1 MKISKKEI
9 SYFLKTNVVFMI
21 LLVGAVL
28 NDIILRALT
37 VKKIFYWKP
46 VVTSVGMILLV
57 SIFVWFLSYRKRN
70 NVFLGLSVTFSLLN
84 SFNYMYYKYYSSFL
98 SFSLLKQLK
107 NVGEV
112 GSSVIKNLDFKV
124 LIFFIPTI
132 IMIIVM
138 KNLKKNKLFQHIANI
153 KVKGAFVR
161 PFIISAVLLLF
172 VFTTLSNSDKSRVVK
187 QWNRPYLVEQL
198 GIYSFTTAD
207 IVKNLSSGNVSKM
220 DPEEA
225 MNLVDELVETNN
237 NAKVTNNYTDI
248 FKGKD
253 LYVIHHESA
262 ENFAMDLEFEDGPI
276 TPFLNKLAGEG
287 LFFENFYPQHSVGT
301 SSDTEFT
308 FNTSLLP
315 INNGTVFMTH
325 ADREYVS
332 IQKLLKDEGYYTT
345 SMHGN
350 NGDFWNRNI
359 MHETLGYDRFYS
371 KDDYII
377 DEEVGLGLSDMSFF
391 RQSVAKLKEI
401 KQTTDGPVM
410 ATLIN
415 LSNHYPFDDLET
427 YGEFNVG
434 HLEGTDI
441 GNYLKSYNYADMALE
456 SFVQEMDREGLLDNA
471 VLLIYGDHH
480 AKISKSDYEKLYNYD
495 EETGMYLTPEDEN
508 FQPVN
513 NVFQKELHR
522 TPFVIWTKDQ
532 LVNETKTIPMGMIDA
547 MPTLENMFGIY
558 NQFHLGK
565 DIMNLE
571 TNRVIFP
578 DSDWIDENYFYC
590 SDTSD
595 LYNLESQELVEGE
608 YEIENEQYI
617 SDKIDLSN
625 NIIQSDL
632 IRLYKES
639 LNPIT
644 NPVIDQNIEG
654 NPVLLE

>member
-315 INNGTVFMTH
+315 INNGTV
-325 ADREYVS
+325 
-332 IQKLLKDEGYYTT
+332 L
-345 SMHGN
+345 
-350 NGDFWNRNI
+350 
-359 MHETLGYDRFYS
+359 
-371 KDDYII
+371 
-377 DEEVGLGLSDMSFF
+377 
-391 RQSVAKLKEI
+391 
-401 KQTTDGPVM
+401 
-410 ATLIN
+410 
-415 LSNHYPFDDLET
+415 
-427 YGEFNVG
+427 
-434 HLEGTDI
+434 
-441 GNYLKSYNYADMALE
+441 
-456 SFVQEMDREGLLDNA
+456 
-471 VLLIYGDHH
+471 
-480 AKISKSDYEKLYNYD
+480 
-495 EETGMYLTPEDEN
+495 
-508 FQPVN
+508 
-513 NVFQKELHR
+513 
-522 TPFVIWTKDQ
+522 
-532 LVNETKTIPMGMIDA
+532 
-547 MPTLENMFGIY
+547 
-558 NQFHLGK
+558 
-565 DIMNLE
+565 
-571 TNRVIFP
+571 
-578 DSDWIDENYFYC
+578 
-590 SDTSD
+590 
-595 LYNLESQELVEGE
+595 
-608 YEIENEQYI
+608 
-617 SDKIDLSN
+617 
-625 NIIQSDL
+625 
-632 IRLYKES
+632 
-639 LNPIT
+639 
-644 NPVIDQNIEG
+644 
-654 NPVLLE
+654 

>member
-1 MKISKKEI
+1 
-9 SYFLKTNVVFMI
+9 
-21 LLVGAVL
+21 
-28 NDIILRALT
+28 
-37 VKKIFYWKP
+37 
-46 VVTSVGMILLV
+46 
-57 SIFVWFLSYRKRN
+57 
-70 NVFLGLSVTFSLLN
+70 
-84 SFNYMYYKYYSSFL
+84 
-98 SFSLLKQLK
+98 
-107 NVGEV
+107 
-112 GSSVIKNLDFKV
+112 
-124 LIFFIPTI
+124 
-132 IMIIVM
+132 
-138 KNLKKNKLFQHIANI
+138 
-153 KVKGAFVR
+153 
-161 PFIISAVLLLF
+161 
-172 VFTTLSNSDKSRVVK
+172 
-187 QWNRPYLVEQL
+187 
-198 GIYSFTTAD
+198 
-207 IVKNLSSGNVSKM
+207 
-220 DPEEA
+220 
-225 MNLVDELVETNN
+225 
-237 NAKVTNNYTDI
+237 
-248 FKGKD
+248 
-253 LYVIHHESA
+253 
-262 ENFAMDLEFEDGPI
+262 
-276 TPFLNKLAGEG
+276 
-287 LFFENFYPQHSVGT
+287 
-301 SSDTEFT
+301 
-308 FNTSLLP
+308 
-315 INNGTVFMTH
+315 MTH

>member
-9 SYFLKTNVVFMI
+9 SYFLRTNVVFMI

-225 MNLVDELVETNN
+225 MNLVNELVETNN
-237 NAKVTNNYTDI
+237 DSKVTNDYTDI

-262 ENFAMDLEFEDGPI
+262 ETFAMDLEFEDGPI

-480 AKISKSDYEKLYNYD
+480 AKISKSDYEKVYNYD
-495 EETGMYLTPEDEN
+495 EETGMYLTAEDEN

-532 LVNETKTIPMGMIDA
+532 IVNETKTIPMGMIDA

-558 NQFHLGK
+558 NPFHLGK
-565 DIMNLE
+565 DIMSLE

-644 NPVIDQNIEG
+644 KPVIDQNIEG
-654 NPVLLE
+654 NPVLIE

>member
-84 SFNYMYYKYYSSFL
+84 IFNYMYYKYYSSFL